1 MIFFYQDRI
10 AHLRPLFDAFSA
22 EGHQLVLVGGAVR
35 DAVMNLPDKD
45 DFDFATSALPEQ
57 TEAILRHMRLAVY
70 TVGARFGTIAAVWKA
85 PNRERPS
92 AVEITTF
99 RVEET
104 YAPDSRKPEVRFGTS
119 LEADLARRD
128 LSMNAMAMD
137 ANGHIIDPWD
147 GRRAIATGRLEV
159 PGGGV
164 QNTLGIL
171 SDDPLRILRI
181 ARFASRFGF
190 PPTDETTQA
199 TRQSVHR
206 LQAISHERWK
216 MEFDKLLVA
225 PGASFGLRW
234 LRDVGALRV
243 VWPELHA
250 LPQDA
255 FARLLATLD
264 CLPTDKGIRYAAA
277 VAVCTMH
284 EQGGGTLELNT
295 LHSALRHAQHLAD
308 VLCTRLKFSNEER
321 AELRALVSFTYAP
334 ASVLQTWTSVDVR
347 RRWQVSLEHLTP
359 QLILTAALL
368 QSFGGRAAH
377 DVNEPVA
384 ALTRQIAAQREQENL
399 VPTLPTGLGDAMMAR
414 GLRGK
419 EIGLAMTRVRE
430 AILDGELPNEA
441 SIDEYIA
448 WLFAASNNPT

>member
-10 AHLRPLFDAFSA
+10 AHLRPLFDAFSE
-22 EGHQLVLVGGAVR
+22 EGHELVLVGGAVR
-35 DAVMNLPDKD
+35 DAVMNLPDND

-137 ANGHIIDPWD
+137 ANGHILDPWD

-225 PGASFGLRW
+225 PGASYGLRW
-234 LRDVGALRV
+234 LCDVGALRF

-250 LPQDA
+250 LPHDA
-255 FARLLATLD
+255 FARLLAALD
-264 CLPTDKGIRYAAA
+264 RLPTDKGIRYAAA

-284 EQGGGTLELNT
+284 EQGGGTLELHT
-295 LHSALRHAQHLAD
+295 LCAALRHAQHLAD

-321 AELRALVSFTYAP
+321 AELRALVSFTYTP

-347 RRWQVSLEHLTP
+347 RRWQVPLEHLAP
-359 QLILTAALL
+359 QLHLTAALL
-368 QSFGGRAAH
+368 QTFEGPTAF
-377 DVNEPVA
+377 DVDEHVA
-384 ALTRQIAAQREQENL
+384 TLTRQIAAQREHENL

-414 GLRGK
+414 GLRGR

-430 AILDGELPNEA
+430 AILDGEIPNEA
-441 SIDEYIA
+441 SIDEYVA
-448 WLFAASNNPT
+448 WLFSASSKPS